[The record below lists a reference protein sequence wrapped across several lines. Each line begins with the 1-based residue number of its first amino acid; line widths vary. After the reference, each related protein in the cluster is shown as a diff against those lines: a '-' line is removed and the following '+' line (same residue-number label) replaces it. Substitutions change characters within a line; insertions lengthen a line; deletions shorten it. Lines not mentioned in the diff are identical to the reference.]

1 MKKLLTFF
9 IWVGIVLSALF
20 AVTSA
25 ISNIVLMFSAFPES
39 SGDKY
44 AYIFILG
51 RWTFTAVM
59 VLIFWLLYRLPK
71 R

>member
-1 MKKLLTFF
+1 KKLLIFL

-25 ISNIVLMFSAFPES
+25 ILNIVLMFSAFPES
-39 SGDKY
+39 GGDKH
-44 AYIFILG
+44 AYMFILG

-59 VLIFWLLYRLPK
+59 GLIFWLLYRLQK